1 MIQAVIF
8 DMDGVLVDTEEY
20 ICQAAIRFFDEN
32 GLQVKAE
39 DFLDFVGM
47 GENRYIGGVAEKYN
61 FPIEIHSAKTRVYEH
76 YHDIV
81 RGDLKPLPG
90 VLKFINRCK
99 SKNLKLAVATSA
111 DKPKML
117 INLKESGL
125 SSEMFDTLVNGLDL
139 KRLKPHPDI
148 FLIAAERLDIPPE
161 NCLVVEDAISG
172 VQAAKAAGCRCL
184 GLMTTFSQEE
194 LARRTGYP
202 IHWKMLGGGAG
213 MVRII
218 RYYI

>member
-194 LARRTGYP
+194 LALADWISHTLEDAP
-202 IHWKMLGGGAG
+202 EEVLEW
-213 MVRII
+213 
-218 RYYI
+218 